1 MKNCVIFFD
10 ITKAFG
16 IIWHNGL
23 LFKLIKNKFE
33 KFIIIW
39 ISEFLKNRSF
49 KIKVNSSFSN
59 DFKIE
64 VGVPQGGVL
73 SPILFSIFI
82 NDIIFDDTM
91 YKKTKT
97 SSTLFADDY
106 FLYVKIVK
114 SY

>member
-23 LFKLIKNKFE
+23 LFKLIKNKFD

-73 SPILFSIFI
+73 CPILFSIFI

-97 SSTLFADDY
+97 SSTLFQMIW
-106 FLYVKIVK
+106 LLLVCQNR
-114 SY
+114 